1 MAIPN
6 SEATLQHYSR
16 PNQCSSLLLAPLL
29 DVRML
34 RVEQRF
40 LGSHPVYPS
49 LPGLRH
55 RQRHQPYVILLIL
68 QTSVLLG

>member
-6 SEATLQHYSR
+6 SEVTLQHYSR
-16 PNQCSSLLLAPLL
+16 PDQCSGLLLATLL
-29 DVRML
+29 DVRVL
-34 RVEQRF
+34 RVEHCF

-55 RQRHQPYVILLIL
+55 RQRHQPYVILLVL
-68 QTSVLLG
+68 QTGVLIG

>member
-1 MAIPN
+1 MVIPN

-16 PNQCSSLLLAPLL
+16 PNWCSGLLLAPLL

-40 LGSHPVYPS
+40 LRSHPVYPS
-49 LPGLRH
+49 SPGLQH
-55 RQRHQPYVILLIL
+55 QQRHQPYVILL
-68 QTSVLLG
+68 VL

>member
-1 MAIPN
+1 MAVPN

-16 PNQCSSLLLAPLL
+16 PNQCSGLLLSSLL

-40 LGSHPVYPS
+40 LGSLPV
-49 LPGLRH
+49 
-55 RQRHQPYVILLIL
+55 
-68 QTSVLLG
+68 

>member
-1 MAIPN
+1 VIPN

-16 PNQCSSLLLAPLL
+16 PNQCSSLLLVPLL

-34 RVEQRF
+34 CVEQRF
-40 LGSHPVYPS
+40 LRSHPVYPS

-55 RQRHQPYVILLIL
+55 RQQHHTYVILLVL
-68 QTSVLLG
+68 QTGVLLG